1 MSMSVDRLL
10 LMAVLASFVVSRWRA
25 GGFHSRLNA
34 VDVVTLS
41 FLGVVCVSTFMND
54 WHAVRPGIPPIV
66 PRLINGFIIPCML
79 YAMGR
84 YTNPDER
91 SYRWFYFAFAGF
103 GVYLAVTA
111 FCEIAGAWS
120 YVFPRYISD
129 SSLGIHFGRARGPF
143 LQSVRLGI
151 YLTAGLAAVWVPLI
165 WQRNRGRPGLL
176 LGLVFSCL
184 IIAAHYV
191 TYTRSVWLGL
201 AIGTLVVILFT
212 FELKWKR
219 VCLVGV
225 AFALL
230 VAAPMLSGSLVEFK
244 REYSA
249 VETRQSTEMRS
260 VFAVVSW
267 EMFKDQPLTGHGFGQ
282 FPIKNL
288 PYLNDRSYGFSLQ
301 TIRGYIHHNTF
312 LSILVELGLVGFVLY
327 LWMLAAW
334 AYAARKVW
342 RDDQQPEWARGFGLF
357 FLVLWVTA
365 ATQGFFH
372 EVSISPLENGI
383 LFLAAGMTMALRNIQ
398 PQCSAIGRH
407 PLESGYQTP
416 TTGWM
421 TGRGMAT

>member
-1 MSMSVDRLL
+1 MACFFQAATWFACTSNRLANSDNVPSPRIAANATFARKGPENARHFL
-10 LMAVLASFVVSRWRA
+10 DMNPPPAVLIGPIANLPYRRA
-25 GGFHSRLNA
+25 QFFQ
-34 VDVVTLS
+34 T
-41 FLGVVCVSTFMND
+41 
-54 WHAVRPGIPPIV
+54 
-66 PRLINGFIIPCML
+66 II
-79 YAMGR
+79 
-84 YTNPDER
+84 
-91 SYRWFYFAFAGF
+91 
-103 GVYLAVTA
+103 
-111 FCEIAGAWS
+111 
-120 YVFPRYISD
+120 
-129 SSLGIHFGRARGPF
+129 
-143 LQSVRLGI
+143 
-151 YLTAGLAAVWVPLI
+151 
-165 WQRNRGRPGLL
+165 
-176 LGLVFSCL
+176 
-184 IIAAHYV
+184 
-191 TYTRSVWLGL
+191 
-201 AIGTLVVILFT
+201 
-212 FELKWKR
+212 
-219 VCLVGV
+219 
-225 AFALL
+225 
-230 VAAPMLSGSLVEFK
+230 
-244 REYSA
+244 
-249 VETRQSTEMRS
+249 
-260 VFAVVSW
+260 
-267 EMFKDQPLTGHGFGQ
+267 QPLTGHGFGQ

-383 LFLAAGMTMALRNIQ
+383 LFLAAGLTMALRNIQ